1 MKSLMVF
8 VLSLVVLTS
17 CQSQPPYTDNGNP
30 GQIKAIIFYD
40 DNRNRVLDS
49 NEIGAETELGISQ
62 DISCPP
68 SRDEA
73 ITPILADINGE
84 VLFQDLKPGKYC
96 IHPMGNFGMTTKQN
110 QEVYVSSDQTT
121 TVLFGIVKD

>member
-8 VLSLVVLTS
+8 VLSLVLLTS
-17 CQSQPPYTDNGNP
+17 CQSQPPYTDNGNL
-30 GQIKAIIFYD
+30 GQIKAVIFYD
-40 DNRNRVLDS
+40 SDRNGVMDGS
-49 NEIGAETELGISQ
+49 ESGAQIELGISQ

-73 ITPILADINGE
+73 ITPIVADVNGV
-84 VLFQDLKPGKYC
+84 VLFQELKPGKYC
-96 IHPMGNFGMTTKQN
+96 IHPIGNFGMTTKQN